1 MSTRSEAVGILM
13 KRREALQFEN
23 STQLLMPRFDLVS
36 MHGMVALAIDRR
48 EGIERCRQSLVQGEG
63 NE

>member
-1 MSTRSEAVGILM
+1 M